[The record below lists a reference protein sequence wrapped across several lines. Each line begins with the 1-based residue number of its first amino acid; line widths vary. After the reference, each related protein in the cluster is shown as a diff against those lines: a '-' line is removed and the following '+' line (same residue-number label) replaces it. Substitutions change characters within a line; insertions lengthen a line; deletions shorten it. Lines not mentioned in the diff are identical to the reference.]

1 MLGAPAVQ
9 GTLPMNESNRDA
21 LQRFLVLGY
30 DELRS
35 RLTRRFGSVELA
47 SDVLHETWIRIES
60 ASPAGVVR
68 SPRNYLL
75 QMAANVAL
83 RRLKDE
89 NGYVTLTDAGM
100 AVGIVD
106 DAPDPESA
114 AMARSEVAALAKALS
129 ELTPR
134 RRDIL
139 LLSRLEGVQLWAIA
153 ERLRVSQRLV
163 EIELKHA
170 LAHCALRVE
179 RNVVKR
185 FGPRSPEGRQ
195 TEKDPD

>member
-1 MLGAPAVQ
+1 VLGAPAVQ
-9 GTLPMNESNRDA
+9 GTWSMNESNRDA

-83 RRLKDE
+83 RRLKAE
-89 NGYVTLTDAGM
+89 SGYVTLTDARM

-153 ERLRVSQRLV
+153 ERLCVSQRLV

-179 RNVVKR
+179 RSVVKR
-185 FGPRSPEGRQ
+185 FGPRPPRGLQ
-195 TEKDPD
+195 TEEDPD

>member
-1 MLGAPAVQ
+1 VPGAPAVQ

-35 RLTRRFGSVELA
+35 RLTRRLGSVELA

-60 ASPAGVVR
+60 ATPAGVVR

-75 QMAANVAL
+75 QIAANVAL
-83 RRLKDE
+83 RRLKAE
-89 NGYVTLTDAGM
+89 NGSVAVTDASM

-153 ERLRVSQRLV
+153 ERLGVSQRLV

-179 RNVVKR
+179 RDVIKR
-185 FGPRSPEGRQ
+185 FGPMSPGGHQ
-195 TEKDPD
+195 TEEDPD